1 LETQTKQAL
10 HPHHADQ
17 LEYGFESKSK
27 PSQWVYPSDIGSLP
41 DLEILDLSYSNLP
54 SSLAVMPSLTPL
66 VLSNNKLSGSPPIF
80 YEVAVDYTGN
90 PNLTIIDPDMMV
102 GSEDNSSAIWIA
114 AVSFV
119 VSFVISFYGDVIRKR
134 WFTPVLSMP
143 SRPVEQPPRRDASY
157 VHVVA

>member
-17 LEYGFESKSK
+17 LEYGSESKSQ

-41 DLEILDLSYSNLP
+41 DLEILDLSYSNLTGQIP

-102 GSEDNSSAIWIA
+102 GNEDNSSAIWICS
-114 AVSFV
+114 SFICSKLRHLFLRGCDQKEMV
-119 VSFVISFYGDVIRKR
+119 YTRSIYA
-134 WFTPVLSMP
+134 
-143 SRPVEQPPRRDASY
+143 Q
-157 VHVVA
+157 

>member
-1 LETQTKQAL
+1 
-10 HPHHADQ
+10 
-17 LEYGFESKSK
+17 
-27 PSQWVYPSDIGSLP
+27 
-41 DLEILDLSYSNLP
+41 LEILDLSYSHLTGQIP
-54 SSLAVMPSLTPL
+54 SSLSVMPGLTPL
-66 VLSNNKLSGSPPIF
+66 VLSNNQLSGSPPIF
-80 YEVAVDYTGN
+80 YEVAVDSTGN

-119 VSFVISFYGDVIRKR
+119 VSLVISFYGDVIRKR

-143 SRPVEQPPRRDASY
+143 SRPVEQPPRRAASY